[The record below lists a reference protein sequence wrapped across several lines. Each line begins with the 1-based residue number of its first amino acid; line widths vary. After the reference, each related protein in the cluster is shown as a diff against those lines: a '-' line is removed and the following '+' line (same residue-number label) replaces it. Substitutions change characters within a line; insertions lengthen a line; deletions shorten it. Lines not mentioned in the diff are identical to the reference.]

1 MREAPTRGPLLFPS
15 SSDRFKPPEIR
26 KNLLNRVLGK
36 VDKEE
41 EEAKEDTI
49 QKNEDVESEDEKDD
63 NTTVLTATE
72 EEDLPIIQPGI
83 DDVDEADEGVT
94 IPSEPLVLLEN
105 INLEPRPLVQST
117 THHHLNAP
125 PQSTLHVATVPLPNT
140 PESYLE
146 VITVRSPYSFEVD
159 EQDEQSTR
167 FITVTQTLTS
177 AIEPT
182 PVLDN
187 TPLFDFDGDVPNPS
201 PVLLEDIY
209 DGTSL
214 RQIPTNFIDFDL
226 ELEQE
231 ESINQET
238 ILPAEVPSLN
248 ALKSDDVEKKEVFT
262 QTPVIEPSFTSTPN
276 PATEL
281 GLAPAQLQ
289 YLQLIGAQLTDL
301 QPKVVTL
308 TAPVVTTEEA
318 YETQTLTVGL
328 AGKELVTTLVTP
340 IGLTTRTAF
349 TYLTTTINPAIGPLI
364 PSTTLVSSPVIQN
377 TVLTETETQH
387 YRILFRNRPITTT
400 LTSTRLVTTQMT
412 SFVTETVTLQPPSPL
427 LAGILG

>member
-1 MREAPTRGPLLFPS
+1 M
-15 SSDRFKPPEIR
+15 
-26 KNLLNRVLGK
+26 
-36 VDKEE
+36 DKEE
-41 EEAKEDTI
+41 EEEEEEVTTEDN
-49 QKNEDVESEDEKDD
+49 KPEEEEKDD
-63 NTTVLTATE
+63 ADFPIVEEEEIPTIQSGIDDE
-72 EEDLPIIQPGI
+72 EEDE
-83 DDVDEADEGVT
+83 VVT
-94 IPSEPLVLLEN
+94 IASRPLVLLDN
-105 INLEPRPLVQST
+105 INLEAAPVLQVSATSQQVLS
-117 THHHLNAP
+117 AP
-125 PQSTLHVATVPLPNT
+125 PQSTLHVATLPLPNT

-146 VITVRSPYSFEVD
+146 VITVRSPYSFDVE
-159 EQDEQSTR
+159 EQEEQSTR

-187 TPLFDFDGDVPNPS
+187 TPLFDFDGEVPNPS

-214 RQIPTNFIDFDL
+214 RPIPTNFIDFDL
-226 ELEQE
+226 ELDQE
-231 ESINQET
+231 ESVNQET
-238 ILPAEVPSLN
+238 VLPAEVPPVN
-248 ALKSDDVEKKEVFT
+248 ALKSEDVERKEAT
-262 QTPVIEPSFTSTPN
+262 QQTPVIEPSFIATPN
-276 PATEL
+276 PVTEL

-308 TAPVVTTEEA
+308 TAPVLTTEEA

-328 AGKELVTTLVTP
+328 GGKELVTTLVTP

-349 TYLTTTINPAIGPLI
+349 TYLTTTINPAIGPLV

-412 SFVTETVTLQPPSPL
+412 SFVTETITLQPPSPL

>member
-1 MREAPTRGPLLFPS
+1 MREAPTRGPLHFPS

-36 VDKEE
+36 LDKEDEEELVTTEQNEEPEEDANTDAQIPAEKEE
-41 EEAKEDTI
+41 E
-49 QKNEDVESEDEKDD
+49 
-63 NTTVLTATE
+63 
-72 EEDLPIIQPGI
+72 LPIIQSGI
-83 DDVDEADEGVT
+83 DDEEDDDEMVT
-94 IPSEPLVLLEN
+94 TASRPLVLLDN
-105 INLEPRPLVQST
+105 INLEAAPVVQVSSSISQQDIS
-117 THHHLNAP
+117 AP
-125 PQSTLHVATVPLPNT
+125 PQSTLHVATLPLPNT

-146 VITVRSPYSFEVD
+146 VITVRSPYSFEVE

-214 RQIPTNFIDFDL
+214 RPIPTNFIDFDL
-226 ELEQE
+226 ELDQE

-248 ALKSDDVEKKEVFT
+248 ALKSEDVERKEAT
-262 QTPVIEPSFTSTPN
+262 PTPVIEPSFISAPN
-276 PATEL
+276 PVTEL

-308 TAPVVTTEEA
+308 TAPVLTTEEA

-349 TYLTTTINPAIGPLI
+349 TYLTTTINPAIGPLV

-400 LTSTRLVTTQMT
+400 LTNTRLVTTQMT
-412 SFVTETVTLQPPSPL
+412 TFVTETVTLQPPSPL

>member
-36 VDKEE
+36 LDKEE
-41 EEAKEDTI
+41 EEAKEDTK

-72 EEDLPIIQPGI
+72 EEDLPIIQSGI

-105 INLEPRPLVQST
+105 INLEPMPLVQST
-117 THHHLNAP
+117 THHDLHAP

-231 ESINQET
+231 ESVNQET

-281 GLAPAQLQ
+281 GFAPAQLQ

-349 TYLTTTINPAIGPLI
+349 TYLTTTIKPAIGPLI

-427 LAGILG
+427 LAGIIG

>member
-1 MREAPTRGPLLFPS
+1 M
-15 SSDRFKPPEIR
+15 
-26 KNLLNRVLGK
+26 
-36 VDKEE
+36 DKEE
-41 EEAKEDTI
+41 E
-49 QKNEDVESEDEKDD
+49 V
-63 NTTVLTATE
+63 TTEVATE
-72 EEDLPIIQPGI
+72 ENELEEPEEKKNNEIPSAEEEEPPIIQSGI
-83 DDVDEADEGVT
+83 DDEEEEDVVT
-94 IPSEPLVLLEN
+94 TASRPLVLLDN
-105 INLEPRPLVQST
+105 INLEAAPVLQVAAT
-117 THHHLNAP
+117 TQQDISAP
-125 PQSTLHVATVPLPNT
+125 PQSTLHVATLPLPNT

-146 VITVRSPYSFEVD
+146 VITVRSPYSFEVE
-159 EQDEQSTR
+159 EQEEQSTR

-214 RQIPTNFIDFDL
+214 RPIPTNFIDFDL
-226 ELEQE
+226 ELDQE
-231 ESINQET
+231 ESINRET
-238 ILPAEVPSLN
+238 VLPAEVAPVN
-248 ALKSDDVEKKEVFT
+248 ALRSEDVERKEAT
-262 QTPVIEPSFTSTPN
+262 QTPVIEPSFIATAN
-276 PATEL
+276 PVTEL

-308 TAPVVTTEEA
+308 TAPVLTTEEA

-349 TYLTTTINPAIGPLI
+349 TYLTTTINPAIGPLA

-412 SFVTETVTLQPPSPL
+412 SFVTETITLQPPSPL